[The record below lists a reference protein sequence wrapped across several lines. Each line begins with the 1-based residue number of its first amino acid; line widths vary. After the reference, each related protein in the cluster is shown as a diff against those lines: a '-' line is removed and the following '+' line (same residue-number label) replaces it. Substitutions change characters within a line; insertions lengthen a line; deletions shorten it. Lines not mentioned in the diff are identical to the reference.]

1 MNSQR
6 RPRAIIALALSV
18 GTFTPVLLSQSVFA
32 AAPAPTTTAAPAPS
46 KSTTASAIR
55 NARRAGIFAANQA
68 FTSAILSAQQGRDL
82 ARADATASLNQ
93 ALASAGKDRTARKS
107 AWSAYKS
114 AMAVINTAF
123 NQAHDAAVAAR
134 AAAIAALPT
143 N

>member
-1 MNSQR
+1 MNSHR

-93 ALASAGKDRTARKS
+93 ALASAGKDGTARKV